1 MSETEKIYS
10 QKIDPNRKRWDSLIL
25 IFKLISMLY
34 IVLMIKIKDYIR
46 KSQSIIL
53 PNLPGSWRV
62 IDTGRTDLLIS
73 KIECLFVLSFFDLD
87 TMRS

>member
-34 IVLMIKIKDYIR
+34 IVLMNKNKRLYKKESINHPAKFTWLMTRHWHR
-46 KSQSIIL
+46 K
-53 PNLPGSWRV
+53 NWF
-62 IDTGRTDLLIS
+62 TDI
-73 KIECLFVLSFFDLD
+73 
-87 TMRS
+87 